1 MGQPNDRRRRVSER
15 HRAEGSPQL
24 RTSSLLISL
33 LAVTLALAVS
43 LVWPVSGRADN
54 ADQRTGGDPVPA
66 PVPVPSPVP
75 MLRTPAAVRRHL
87 RSKREAPPLGE
98 RMVDFARRFVG
109 TRYSWGGASP
119 RTGFDCSGFVRFV
132 YGHFGISLDHSSFAD
147 LWRGRHVGRWAMKPG
162 DLVFFDGG
170 GHVGMYV
177 GHGRF
182 IHAPHAG
189 TVVRIQTMAGWYS
202 SRFDGARRLVAGT

>member
-1 MGQPNDRRRRVSER
+1 VSGR
-15 HRAEGSPQL
+15 SRAEGSTQL
-24 RTSSLLISL
+24 RTSSLLLPL

-43 LVWPVSGRADN
+43 IVWPAAGRADT
-54 ADQRTGGDPVPA
+54 ADQQAAPDPTAVPI
-66 PVPVPSPVP
+66 PVPSPVP

-87 RSKREAPPLGE
+87 RAGSEAPTLGE
-98 RMVDFARRFVG
+98 RMVEYARRFVG
-109 TRYSWGGASP
+109 VRYSWGGSSP

-132 YGHFGISLDHSSFAD
+132 YGHFGISLAHSSFSD

-170 GHVGMYV
+170 GHVGIYV

-182 IHAPHAG
+182 IHAPHSG
-189 TVVRIQTMAGWYS
+189 TVVRIQTMAGWYAR
-202 SRFDGARRLVAGT
+202 RFDAARRVVASA

>member
-1 MGQPNDRRRRVSER
+1 M
-15 HRAEGSPQL
+15 
-24 RTSSLLISL
+24 RTSSLLLSL

-43 LVWPVSGRADN
+43 LVWPVSQGRADN
-54 ADQRTGGDPVPA
+54 PDQQADST

-75 MLRTPAAVRRHL
+75 MLRTPAAVRKHL
-87 RSKREAPPLGE
+87 RAKREAPTLGT
-98 RMVDFARRFVG
+98 RMADYARHFVG
-109 TRYSWGGASP
+109 ARYSWGGTSP

-132 YGHFGISLDHSSFAD
+132 YGHFGILLDHSSFSD
-147 LWRGRHVGRWAMKPG
+147 FWRGRRIGRWALKPG

-170 GHVGMYV
+170 GHVGIYV

-182 IHAPHAG
+182 IHAPHSG

-202 SRFDGARRLVAGT
+202 SRFDGARRIVASA

>member
-1 MGQPNDRRRRVSER
+1 VSGR
-15 HRAEGSPQL
+15 SRAEGSPQL
-24 RTSSLLISL
+24 RTSSLLLPL

-43 LVWPVSGRADN
+43 IVWPAAGN
-54 ADQRTGGDPVPA
+54 ADTADQQAAPDATPV

-87 RSKREAPPLGE
+87 RADREAPTLGE
-98 RMVDFARRFVG
+98 RMVEYARKFVG
-109 TRYSWGGASP
+109 VRYSWGGSSP

-132 YGHFGISLDHSSFAD
+132 YGHFGIPLAHSSFSD

-170 GHVGMYV
+170 GHVGIYV
-177 GHGRF
+177 GQGRF
-182 IHAPHAG
+182 IHAPHSG
-189 TVVRIQTMAGWYS
+189 TVVRIQTMAGWYA
-202 SRFDGARRLVAGT
+202 SRFDAARRVVANA